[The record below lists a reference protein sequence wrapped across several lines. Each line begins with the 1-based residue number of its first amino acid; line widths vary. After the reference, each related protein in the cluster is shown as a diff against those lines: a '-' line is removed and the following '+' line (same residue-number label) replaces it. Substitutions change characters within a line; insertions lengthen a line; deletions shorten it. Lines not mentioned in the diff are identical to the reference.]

1 MISPLN
7 VQRMVLHQTVHNEMR
22 SRSTVKNISQD
33 MKVIDNKTLDQL
45 CQGYDEILRTAD
57 LNDRIY
63 DRIII
68 SFFVQDFC
76 LLRDQFL
83 DHISI
88 ICRQCLA
95 DFGSGIFGCSGLAD
109 FDQTV
114 QRDLVPIFHIFFYLF
129 DQTHLFFRIVD
140 KRSQRTLVTVA

>member
-1 MISPLN
+1 
-7 VQRMVLHQTVHNEMR
+7 
-22 SRSTVKNISQD
+22 

-68 SFFVQDFC
+68 SFFVQELPAFSV
-76 LLRDQFL
+76 
-83 DHISI
+83 ISSQSHQR
-88 ICRQCLA
+88 CNLPAVPC
-95 DFGSGIFGCSGLAD
+95 GLWIGYIWMQWSARRT

-114 QRDLVPIFHIFFYLF
+114 QRDLVPIFHIFFYL
-129 DQTHLFFRIVD
+129 L
-140 KRSQRTLVTVA
+140 